1 MDKKHEQ
8 DFADLEVK
16 QAALRGVWYADPRA
30 APGA

>member
-16 QAALRGVWYADPRA
+16 RLSRGVWYADPRA